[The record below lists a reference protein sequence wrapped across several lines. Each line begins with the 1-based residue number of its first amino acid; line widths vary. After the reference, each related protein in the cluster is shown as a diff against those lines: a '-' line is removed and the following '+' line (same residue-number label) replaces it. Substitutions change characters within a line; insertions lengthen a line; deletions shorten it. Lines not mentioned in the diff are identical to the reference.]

1 MANLRV
7 VVSAVLLALSG
18 CERAALPPPVNES
31 LHRAQVLQVQA
42 AGAAETHRFVA
53 RVAAAQTVDLAF
65 EVDGPLAQLP
75 VLPGSRVARGTLVAA
90 LDKTDFKLA
99 LEEATVARQLAVA
112 DRDRKRAL
120 LNRRGI
126 SRAEVDQA
134 DAEAA
139 LAAVRL
145 AQAEEALADATLQ
158 APFDAY
164 IARRYLDQHSTVRSG
179 DAVLRLLDLSE
190 LHLLLSVPEAL
201 AATGDP
207 ERLERVEASFAFAPE
222 RRFPLTF
229 RENQGEAQSVAQSFE
244 LTFALAPPADLNV
257 LPGMTATVDLTLK
270 AADGVTPSP
279 RLPVTAVVSPARDRY
294 HVWLVDPAD
303 GSVTQQPVTIGRVLP
318 DGLEILSGL
327 SGGEWVVGAG
337 AAKVQAGMQIEPLA
351 PPAGWPGSGS

>member
-1 MANLRV
+1 MRGLF
-7 VVSAVLLALSG
+7 LLGTALWLLSG
-18 CERAALPPPVNES
+18 CERGAAPAPLDQS
-31 LHRAQVLQVQA
+31 LHRAQVLRVQA
-42 AGAAETHRFVA
+42 TGALETYRFVA

-75 VLPGSRVARGTLVAA
+75 VLPGSQVKRGTLVAA
-90 LDKTDFKLA
+90 LDKTDFELA
-99 LEEATVARQLAVA
+99 VQEAVVARQLAVA

-139 LAAVRL
+139 LATVRL
-145 AQAEEALADATLQ
+145 SQAEEALADATLR

-190 LHLLLSVPEAL
+190 LHLRLSVPEAL

-207 ERLERVEASFAFAPE
+207 ERLERVEASFAFAPD

-229 RENQGEAQSVAQSFE
+229 RENQGEAQSLAQSFE

-257 LPGMTATVDLTLK
+257 LPGMTAVVDLALK
-270 AADGVTPSP
+270 ALPGERANP
-279 RLPVTAVVSPARDRY
+279 RLPVTAVVSHAQDQY

-303 GSVTQQPVTIGRVLP
+303 GTVQQQPVTVGRVLP
-318 DGLEILSGL
+318 EGLEILTGL

-351 PPAGWPGSGS
+351 PPIGWPGPDS